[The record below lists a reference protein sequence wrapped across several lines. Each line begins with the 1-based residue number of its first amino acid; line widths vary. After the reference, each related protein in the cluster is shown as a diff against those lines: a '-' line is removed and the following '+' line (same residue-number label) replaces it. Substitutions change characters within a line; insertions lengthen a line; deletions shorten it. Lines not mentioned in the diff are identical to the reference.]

1 MGMSAS
7 QVRYLTLTARI
18 HDVENEAQRIQNQ
31 KLLLANDSDEVYQR
45 YLDALNKTKI
55 QVRQFN
61 DDSGVSQMVDVT
73 LDVLYR
79 ESCSTTTNGYMLTG
93 IDGSLYLPFA
103 VDDTT
108 IANFNNFEQA
118 CARYFY
124 PNTDDTTSLSNLRRN
139 SQQSNY
145 VIAMWKYINDQAGTD
160 YLARIGSSYDS
171 VAWASGIH
179 FPSSGAFVS
188 LSPVSNDTSVS
199 NARLSVIHCITD
211 ASNTDTNWLR
221 DIIGYGYANF
231 QMLSGDTVEI
241 EATNVQFYPGG
252 GSYDPVTMGQV
263 SWDVDP
269 NVTSVSMHY
278 FNSSTVATDT
288 QMGEAADDI
297 ELAVAEVEYE
307 SDMKKINAK
316 DKKYDTEL
324 STLENQRSAMK
335 EEMDSLK
342 TVINDNIQ
350 RTFKLFS

>member
-31 KLLLANDSDEVYQR
+31 KLLLANDSDAVYQR

-79 ESCSTTTNGYMLTG
+79 DSCTSMTNGYALTG
-93 IDGSLYLPFA
+93 IDGSVYLPFNLSVTA
-103 VDDTT
+103 CESYD
-108 IANFNNFEQA
+108 NFEQA
-118 CARYFY
+118 FANYFY
-124 PNTDDTTSLSNLRRN
+124 NGASDSVTQLHNNAQQTS
-139 SQQSNY
+139 Y
-145 VIAMWKYINDQAGTD
+145 VKAMWRYINEQAGTEMGAAPNSGWFYVSD
-160 YLARIGSSYDS
+160 DSRIQMLDDEYYYYENNVLDHT
-171 VAWASGIH
+171 AADLRH
-179 FPSSGAFVS
+179 E
-188 LSPVSNDTSVS
+188 
-199 NARLSVIHCITD
+199 VIHCIVD
-211 ASNTDTNWLR
+211 ESKADTNWIR

-231 QMLSGDTVEI
+231 QMLSSDVSDLNINTGLYDI
-241 EATNVQFYPGG
+241 ETLSGTTWESA
-252 GSYDPVTMGQV
+252 
-263 SWDVDP
+263 DVL
-269 NVTSVSMHY
+269 SMNY
-278 FNSSTVATDT
+278 LASSTVATDT

>member
-31 KLLLANDSDEVYQR
+31 KLLLANDSDAVYQR

-55 QVRQFN
+55 QVRQFD

-79 ESCSTTTNGYMLTG
+79 GSGDTTTNAYALTG
-93 IDGSLYLPFA
+93 IDGSVYLPFDVQTEDVESFDNFKA
-103 VDDTT
+103 AFATYWNISVSDLN
-108 IANFNNFEQA
+108 ANAQ
-118 CARYFY
+118 
-124 PNTDDTTSLSNLRRN
+124 RN
-139 SQQSNY
+139 DY
-145 VIAMWKYINDQAGTD
+145 VKAMWRYINEQAGTD
-160 YLARIGSSYDS
+160 MFLI
-171 VAWASGIH
+171 
-179 FPSSGAFVS
+179 SSGAS
-188 LSPVSNDTSVS
+188 LFDIADDTTVQMNDTGYD
-199 NARLSVIHCITD
+199 NEAELRHSVIHCIVSDDVNSTD
-211 ASNTDTNWLR
+211 WLR

-231 QMLSGDTVEI
+231 QMLSSDTTEI
-241 EATNVQFYPGG
+241 SVNAADHTITVDGVTTVTG
-252 GSYDPVTMGQV
+252 THALALYD
-263 SWDVDP
+263 
-269 NVTSVSMHY
+269 

-335 EEMDSLK
+335 EEMESLK